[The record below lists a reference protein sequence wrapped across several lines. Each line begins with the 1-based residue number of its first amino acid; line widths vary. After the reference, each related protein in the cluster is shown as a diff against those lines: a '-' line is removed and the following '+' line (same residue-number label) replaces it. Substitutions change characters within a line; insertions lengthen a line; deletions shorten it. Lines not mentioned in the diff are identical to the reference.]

1 MKAESISPATKRP
14 KPTPSSRSWNR
25 AQKTRATSSRTIVI
39 ATRMGRHRASQGE
52 TRSRARARPCSPL
65 LSSMYDGGMPVVCM
79 ANSVIAASNEP
90 TSRASKGERNGA
102 LGGPRLCERTRA
114 PTCDTAFTR
123 SFANST
129 RPLDVVSRSTLR
141 IMLEAHG
148 GGEVEHRLEQF
159 NQASQ
164 GWIVNMFALLSARR
178 AAVLARRPFAV
189 ARRLQPDR
197 KARSLQALFD
207 SGWTPAVADS
217 GPVDSYGAS
226 AVGRRKSAVANVI
239 VRPGQGVFTIND
251 RELIDYF
258 VRDTHRDHVIQPFEF
273 TDTLCDF
280 DVTCRVHGGGL
291 SGARVRRAAR
301 RVGSL
306 GFRARCSTAA
316 LTHSFR
322 ASRAACGRQVKRARS
337 ASASVA
343 LSGSNRTIARC

>member
-1 MKAESISPATKRP
+1 MKQRAEDARVVVPN
-14 KPTPSSRSWNR
+14 NR
-25 AQKTRATSSRTIVI
+25 DCHLIGGAAPC
-39 ATRMGRHRASQGE
+39 ASQSEIRG
-52 TRSRARARPCSPL
+52 RGRKRVVFLSPL

-90 TSRASKGERNGA
+90 TRRASKGHN
-102 LGGPRLCERTRA
+102 GPRSEKTAPRRA
-114 PTCDTAFTR
+114 LRETARAHLRHGIHQILREQHETAR
-123 SFANST
+123 RREQEHVADHAAAASWD
-129 RPLDVVSRSTLR
+129 DVLR
-141 IMLEAHG
+141 Q
-148 GGEVEHRLEQF
+148 VESEQGT
-159 NQASQ
+159 Q
-164 GWIVNMFALLSARR
+164 WRIENMFALLSARR

-258 VRDTHRDHVIQPFEF
+258 PRDTHRDHVIQPFEF

-291 SGARVRRAAR
+291 SGARAPPPACVD
-301 RVGSL
+301 SL
-306 GFRARCSTAA
+306 GFRARCPTAA

-322 ASRAACGRQVKRARS
+322 ASRAAGGRQVKPARS

-343 LSGSNRTIARC
+343 PSRSSNRTIARC